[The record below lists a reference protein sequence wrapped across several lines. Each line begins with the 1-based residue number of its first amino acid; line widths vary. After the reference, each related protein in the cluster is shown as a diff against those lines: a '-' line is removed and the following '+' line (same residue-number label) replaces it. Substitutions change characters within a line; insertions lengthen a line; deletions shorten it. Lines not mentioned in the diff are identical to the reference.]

1 MKKLLLIL
9 ALAVMCNSVTR
20 AEHFDDIDDGMEA
33 YLKRDY
39 ATALK
44 LFRPL
49 AEQGYASAQHS
60 LGVMYANGEG
70 VTQDYKKAVE
80 WYRLAAEQ
88 GDGEAQNNL
97 GLMYTNGEG
106 VIQDYVLAHSWFN
119 LAASNRSEKGSKNR
133 DKVSTLMTASQIS
146 EAQDMAR
153 GCLKKNYKNCE

>member
-9 ALAVMCNSVTR
+9 VLAVLCGSIAR
-20 AEHFDDIDDGMEA
+20 AEHFDDIDDGIEA

-70 VTQDYKKAVE
+70 VTQ
-80 WYRLAAEQ
+80 
-88 GDGEAQNNL
+88 N
-97 GLMYTNGEG
+97 
-106 VIQDYVLAHSWFN
+106 YVLAHSWFN

-133 DKVSTLMTASQIS
+133 DKVSALMTASQIS
-146 EAQDMAR
+146 EAHDMVR

>member
-1 MKKLLLIL
+1 
-9 ALAVMCNSVTR
+9 MCSSVAR
-20 AEHFDDIDDGMEA
+20 AEHFDDIADGIEA
-33 YLKRDY
+33 YLNEDY

-44 LFRPL
+44 LLRPL
-49 AEQGYASAQHS
+49 AEQGYASAQHN

-70 VTQDYKKAVE
+70 VIQNYKEAVK

-119 LAASNRSEKGSKNR
+119 LAVSNRSEKGSKNR
-133 DKVSTLMTASQIS
+133 DKVSALMTASKIS
-146 EAQDMAR
+146 EAQDMAKD
-153 GCLKKNYKNCE
+153 CLKKSYKNCY

>member
-9 ALAVMCNSVTR
+9 ALAVMCNSVAR
-20 AEHFDDIDDGMEA
+20 AEHFDDIDDGIEA

-70 VTQDYKKAVE
+70 VTQ
-80 WYRLAAEQ
+80 
-88 GDGEAQNNL
+88 N
-97 GLMYTNGEG
+97 
-106 VIQDYVLAHSWFN
+106 YVLVHSWFN

-133 DKVSTLMTASQIS
+133 DKVSALMTASQIS
-146 EAQDMAR
+146 EAQDMVR

>member
-9 ALAVMCNSVTR
+9 ALAVMCNSVAR
-20 AEHFDDIDDGMEA
+20 AEHFDDIDDGIEA

-49 AEQGYASAQHS
+49 ADQGYASAQHS

-70 VTQDYKKAVE
+70 VTQ
-80 WYRLAAEQ
+80 
-88 GDGEAQNNL
+88 N
-97 GLMYTNGEG
+97 
-106 VIQDYVLAHSWFN
+106 YVLAHSWFN

-133 DKVSTLMTASQIS
+133 DKVSALMTASQIS
-146 EAQDMAR
+146 EAQDMVR

>member
-9 ALAVMCNSVTR
+9 ALAVMCNSVAR
-20 AEHFDDIDDGMEA
+20 AEHFDDIDDGIEA

-70 VTQDYKKAVE
+70 VTQ
-80 WYRLAAEQ
+80 
-88 GDGEAQNNL
+88 N
-97 GLMYTNGEG
+97 
-106 VIQDYVLAHSWFN
+106 YVLAHSWFN

-133 DKVSTLMTASQIS
+133 DKVSALMTASQIS
-146 EAQDMAR
+146 EAQDMVR